1 MYTLSRS
8 LHALAVGFR
17 LPWQSSDWHCRRL
30 LRALFR
36 DLSPAL
42 EGITTTKTTPP
53 TPDLPKLKLRKSERE
68 NRRLMQLEDRD
79 SYKKESSRSWGEEGR
94 KKQRGRKRRFPPVRR
109 EKNTGT
115 WKWEAEWE
123 TVTEWVHGWIRK
135 DQDYSLIR
143 QERQVQGRDEDRGRE
158 IGLNNHQLSKEQNS
172 RKGNVK

>member
-1 MYTLSRS
+1 MLPCANTFIQPLSAKKKKKKHKLFTKFLAFSFYCFPYWNNKTQPTLCMYTLSRS

-36 DLSPAL
+36 DLSPAP

-109 EKNTGT
+109 KKTQRPESEK
-115 WKWEAEWE
+115 
-123 TVTEWVHGWIRK
+123 
-135 DQDYSLIR
+135 
-143 QERQVQGRDEDRGRE
+143 
-158 IGLNNHQLSKEQNS
+158 LSEKQ
-172 RKGNVK
+172 